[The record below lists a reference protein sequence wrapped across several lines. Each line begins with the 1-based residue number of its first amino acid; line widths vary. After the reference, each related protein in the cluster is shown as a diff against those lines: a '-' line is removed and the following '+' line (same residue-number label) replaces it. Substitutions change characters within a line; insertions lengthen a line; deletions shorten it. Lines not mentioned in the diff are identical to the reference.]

1 MAVLAHLLDHLD
13 HRDAASLA
21 RLRHAIM
28 SDVTFDVASPWFE
41 PAAELAAQERHDE
54 LIRLLDAHMPGAF
67 LSPDTHQLLAHALS
81 AIGERTQAEQERF
94 LAHVSLELILDSGD
108 GSQTRPWQV
117 LRVLDE
123 YAVLRHRGFPV
134 AAQRRDDDSA
144 RTLDVHRTSAGRE
157 LWFEVLQP

>member
-1 MAVLAHLLDHLD
+1 MEVLTHLLDHLE
-13 HRDAASLA
+13 HRDASSLA
-21 RLRHAIM
+21 RLRHTIL
-28 SDVTFDVASPWFE
+28 SDATFDVASPWFE

-67 LSPDTHQLLAHALS
+67 LSPEAHQLLAHALT

-94 LAHVSLELILDSGD
+94 LAHASLELILDSGD

-117 LRVLDE
+117 LEVLDE
-123 YAVLRHRGFPV
+123 YAVLRHHQVSV
-134 AAQRRDDDSA
+134 ASQRRDVDGA